1 MEKKKTNGASLYAML
16 MENSRPIISGK
27 LFSVVRR
34 HKGLKGLG
42 YVQKTREQPLEL
54 FVAPSVV

>member
-1 MEKKKTNGASLYAML
+1 ML
-16 MENSRPIISGK
+16 MENSSPVTSGK
-27 LFSVVRR
+27 VFPVVRR

>member
-1 MEKKKTNGASLYAML
+1 ML
-16 MENSRPIISGK
+16 MENSSPVISGK
-27 LFSVVRR
+27 VFPVVRR

-54 FVAPSVV
+54 FVAPSVVWGQGLSESQGAC